1 MSRPRVLAACTTAIG
16 DTMFCSPALIAMGR
30 RFDVDVLVH
39 QKRRP
44 LLRENPYL
52 NQVFPYRN
60 NPLSRTYLAAALAG
74 RRYESLVVLHA
85 NDDLIRLMPRL
96 RYQRAVNIQ
105 GWDRP
110 DLNLLALPR
119 NPKVHSVDERLVL
132 AQWAGAEI
140 QPQDR
145 FMRMFLRPR
154 ESEFAEKWLR
164 KQGMRTGSPR
174 VGLVL
179 GASASYRRWPAER
192 FGRVAAAL
200 HRLGMQVI
208 YIGDSHEKDLA
219 RRADEA
225 AGHVFF
231 KGYNL
236 GLRLL
241 GSVLSRLD
249 LVISND
255 TGPLHLGQ
263 AVQTPVLG
271 LFGPTDPVKVGP
283 RGPRDRV
290 VKVPATCDPC
300 LDKGCRNPFCMEQ
313 LSEDMV
319 IQATTEMLELEP

>member
-1 MSRPRVLAACTTAIG
+1 MNRPRVLAACTTAIG

-52 NQVFPYRN
+52 HQVFPYRN
-60 NPLSRTYLAAALAG
+60 NPLSRTYLAAALAS

-85 NDDLIRLMPRL
+85 NDDLIKLMPRL
-96 RYQRAVNIQ
+96 RYNRAVNIQ

-110 DLNLLALPR
+110 DLKLTALPR
-119 NPKVHSVDERLVL
+119 NPKVHAVDERLRL

-145 FMRMFLRPR
+145 FMRMFLRPQEA
-154 ESEFAEKWLR
+154 ESAEKWLR
-164 KQGMRTGSPR
+164 ELGMASGRPR

-179 GASASYRRWPAER
+179 GASAGYRRWPAER
-192 FGRVAAAL
+192 FGRVAASL
-200 HRLGMQVI
+200 RKQGIEVI
-208 YIGDSHEKDLA
+208 YIGDAAEKDLA
-219 RRADEA
+219 RRADEI
-225 AGHVFF
+225 AGHAFHR
-231 KGYNL
+231 GYNL

-241 GSVLSRLD
+241 GAVLSRLD

-290 VKVPATCDPC
+290 IKVQATCDPC
-300 LDKGCRNPFCMEQ
+300 LEKGCQDPFCMDQ
-313 LSEDMV
+313 LTEDMV
-319 IQATTEMLELEP
+319 IEAAGEMLELEA